1 MASASFGSVPP
12 LDDGRPMSVA
22 AWSQDIL
29 GHAFADPSLLARAL
43 THRSVGPDNNER
55 LEFLGDRV
63 LGLAIA
69 EHLFRN
75 HPQEPEGQL
84 NRRFQL
90 LVSRET
96 CAAVARDLGVPAH
109 VRLQAQARAD
119 GGLESDNI
127 LGDSLEAIIGAI
139 FLDAGPAAATAFVL
153 RAFGPRLG
161 HDAKVL
167 KHPKSALQEWALA
180 RNGSSPS
187 YELVKRSGPHH
198 APRFRVRLTVGD
210 LPAVEALGGSKQ
222 EAETEAARLFLE
234 SLAHGR

>member
-1 MASASFGSVPP
+1 MMAA
-12 LDDGRPMSVA
+12 D
-22 AWSQDIL
+22 WSRDRL
-29 GHAFADPSLLARAL
+29 GHGFGDPSLLARAL
-43 THRSVGPDNNER
+43 THRSIGPDNNER

-69 EHLFRN
+69 EHLFRA
-75 HPQEPEGQL
+75 HPGEPEGQL

-119 GGLESDNI
+119 GGLDSDNI
-127 LGDSLEAIIGAI
+127 LGDTLEAIIGAI
-139 FLDAGPAAATAFVL
+139 FLDAGPSAATAFVL

-161 HDAKVL
+161 LTGEVL

-180 RNGSSPS
+180 RSWPSPA

-210 LPAVEALGGSKQ
+210 MAPVEALGGSKQ
-222 EAETEAARLFLE
+222 EAETEAARQFLE
-234 SLAHGR
+234 GVGHHG

>member
-1 MASASFGSVPP
+1 MTTSAH
-12 LDDGRPMSVA
+12 RA
-22 AWSQDIL
+22 ERWSRDVL
-29 GHAFADPSLLARAL
+29 GHAFADPALLARAL
-43 THRSVGPDNNER
+43 THRSMGADNNER

-63 LGLAIA
+63 LGLAVA
-69 EHLFRN
+69 EHLYRA
-75 HPQEPEGQL
+75 HPAEPEGQL

-127 LGDSLEAIIGAI
+127 LGDTLEAIIGAI
-139 FLDAGPAAATAFVL
+139 FLDAGLAAAADFVA
-153 RAFGPRLG
+153 RGFASRLG
-161 HDAKVL
+161 IEAQVT

-180 RNGSSPS
+180 RSLPSPA

-210 LPAVEALGGSKQ
+210 LTPVEAMGGSKQ
-222 EAETEAARLFLE
+222 EAETEAARQFLE
-234 SLAHGR
+234 SVGDVV

>member
-1 MASASFGSVPP
+1 MGTS
-12 LDDGRPMSVA
+12 
-22 AWSQDIL
+22 
-29 GHAFADPSLLARAL
+29 
-43 THRSVGPDNNER
+43 NNER

-69 EHLFRN
+69 EHLYRA
-75 HPQEPEGQL
+75 HPTEPEGQL

-96 CAAVARDLGVPAH
+96 CAAVARDLDVPAH

-119 GGLESDNI
+119 GGLDSDNI
-127 LGDSLEAIIGAI
+127 LGDTLEAIIGAI

-153 RAFGPRLG
+153 RAFASRLG
-161 HDAKVL
+161 LTAAVL

-180 RNGSSPS
+180 RSWPSPA
-187 YELVKRSGPHH
+187 YELVKRTGPHH

-210 LPAVEALGGSKQ
+210 LAPVEAQGGSKQ

-234 SLAHGR
+234 SVGHAA